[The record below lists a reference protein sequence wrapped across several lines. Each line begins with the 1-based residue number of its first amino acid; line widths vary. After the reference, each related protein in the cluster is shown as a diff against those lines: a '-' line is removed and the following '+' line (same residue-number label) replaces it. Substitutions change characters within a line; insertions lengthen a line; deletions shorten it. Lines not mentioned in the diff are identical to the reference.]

1 MKVCTSI
8 VPVTG
13 TLSSAKEANRTV
25 CDKAT
30 GTAIA
35 AAIALF
41 RNDFFIVRLPL
52 SSFDFF
58 HILLRQYMTNQ
69 PYGRTCETLAYC
81 TQQYRNVF
89 ILHIL
94 AHYFEIVNPLK
105 SFSFKI
111 LSEQSLLF

>member
-1 MKVCTSI
+1 MSFAGTLRNVSMSKVV
-8 VPVTG
+8 VPVAVVAV
-13 TLSSAKEANRTV
+13 SPAAKEANRTV

-58 HILLRQYMTNQ
+58 
-69 PYGRTCETLAYC
+69 C
-81 TQQYRNVF
+81 TFFSAVP
-89 ILHIL
+89 
-94 AHYFEIVNPLK
+94 EIIIKNA
-105 SFSFKI
+105 F
-111 LSEQSLLF
+111 